1 MPRFALIAAT
11 SFIALAG
18 CNYTLYHQAGKSF
31 AERDADVTRCDVI
44 ALRKAP
50 VETQILFTPPR
61 QEERTI
67 CDDDGNCITETYWT
81 KPEPYTVD
89 PNKELRE
96 RVAMQCMLDKGY
108 QQISLPSCDD
118 GKTLSVPTKM
128 TNIGPNSCAVRLKG
142 GAVRIAQPG

>member
-118 GKTLSVPTKM
+118 GQTLSVPTKM

>member
-50 VETQILFTPPR
+50 VETQILFTQPR

-118 GKTLSVPTKM
+118 GQTLSVPTKM

>member
-31 AERDADVTRCDVI
+31 AERDADVTRCDII

-118 GKTLSVPTKM
+118 GQTLSVPTKM